1 MSAEVLVRVR
11 LNWTEPGHYDPGP
24 ARPCRVCGTGTQ
36 WRDSAGRPC
45 DKECAEDELVRERLG
60 AGRTRITD
68 ERFASPAQVAAAAG
82 GAR

>member
-24 ARPCRVCGTGTQ
+24 ARPCRCCGTPTHM
-36 WRDSAGRPC
+36 RDNNGLPC
-45 DKECAEDELVRERLG
+45 EKGCAEDELVRELLG
-60 AGRTRITD
+60 VARTRITD
-68 ERFASPAQVAAAAG
+68 ERIPSPAQARTTR